1 MKQENI
7 KKELSENSKT
17 LSLSPNNSKVWIQDI
32 SSDWFIPLRKADTPK
47 NVANVVVNNSPPP
60 GDEAESNGSSNFE
73 SNKLAVPDNIEGS
86 PPIVPILPIEP
97 KEACPLE
104 SNTISFQNKENAN
117 LSASSI
123 INECKVRRKCSK
135 ISELIT
141 NEQKQIIETHYLV
154 DTDIINKY
162 AEEVRNNMTVRDKNN
177 IECNL
182 CPAKYSRLDKC
193 EVHIWAHLNIKPYKC
208 KQCSFSTV
216 TLSNV
221 RCHIRKSHLKIKP
234 FACKLCLKQYA
245 TFALLKEHVNIHTGV
260 RPYKCETCGFSS
272 TSRQALSNHMGT
284 HMLSE

>member
-7 KKELSENSKT
+7 KKKFSLSENSKT
-17 LSLSPNNSKVWIQDI
+17 PSLSPNNSKVWIQDI

-193 EVHIWAHLNIKPYKC
+193 EVNIYTC
-208 KQCSFSTV
+208 AEIYVCIVSCLCMFSEFSFYDS
-216 TLSNV
+216 
-221 RCHIRKSHLKIKP
+221 
-234 FACKLCLKQYA
+234 
-245 TFALLKEHVNIHTGV
+245 
-260 RPYKCETCGFSS
+260 
-272 TSRQALSNHMGT
+272 
-284 HMLSE
+284 